1 MAARKVKSFKR
12 RSAHHPTAAEEKRL
26 RQGVADVSSGQ
37 LDAQDKHFVIVVSRF
52 NLPVTQKLLEG
63 AVHALAG
70 CGAARP
76 QVRVVWVPGAF
87 EIAAAARRA
96 VAAFKPDAVV
106 CLGAVV
112 SGGTPHFDY
121 ICRETSRGI
130 ARAMEDTGT
139 PMAFGVITADTMKQ
153 ALERAGGKEGNKG
166 SEAALTAVE
175 MADLFGRMR

>member
-1 MAARKVKSFKR
+1 MAARKMKSFLGR
-12 RSAHHPTAAEEKRL
+12 RAQRLGPADDKRL
-26 RQGVADVSSGQ
+26 RQRVADVLNGR
-37 LDAQDKHFVIVVSRF
+37 LDTQDKHFVIVVSRF

-63 AVHALAG
+63 AVHALAD
-70 CGAARP
+70 CGAPRA

-87 EIAAAARRA
+87 EIAPAARKA
-96 VAAFKPDAVV
+96 VAAFKPDAIV

-112 SGGTPHFDY
+112 RGGTPHFDY

-153 ALERAGGKEGNKG
+153 ALERAGGREGNKG